1 VTISGEI
8 KFLSLFCLKMNQG
21 KYVFSQIAE
30 FLPQRIFDTIV
41 EKYSGDHYVKHF
53 TCWNQMLCMMFG
65 QLGNRE
71 SLSDLIICIEAHK
84 SKAYHLG
91 LGVGI
96 SKNNLAKANENRNC
110 QIYSEF
116 SYVLIDRARK
126 CCLPN
131 EFELAIEGN
140 VYAFDSSVIDLC
152 LSVFWWAKFKKTKSA
167 IKLHT
172 LLDVKTAIPCFV
184 HITEAAV
191 HDVNAMDVLEYE
203 KGSFYVFDRGYIDYR
218 RLYRVHHEGA
228 FFVTRAKD
236 NFNFK
241 RQCSRTCNRKKGV
254 ICDQIVTLAGYYAAK
269 NYPDKIRRIKYHD
282 AETNKI
288 LVFITNNFELS
299 ALEIALLYKYRWKVE
314 LFFKWI
320 KQHLKILTF
329 WGTSENAVKTQVY
342 IAIITYTLVAIIKS
356 ELKSPLSTYE
366 ILQILSLSL
375 FDKTPVNELIN
386 KPYLQNFKEPLYNQL
401 KMF

>member
-1 VTISGEI
+1 
-8 KFLSLFCLKMNQG
+8 MNQG
-21 KYVFSQIAE
+21 KYVFAQVTE
-30 FLPQRIFDTIV
+30 FLPQRVFDTIV
-41 EKYSGDHYVKHF
+41 EKHLGNHYVKHF

-65 QLGNRE
+65 QLGNCE
-71 SLSDLIICIEAHK
+71 SLSSLTLCIEAHK
-84 SKAYHLG
+84 FKAYHLG

-96 SKNNLAKANENRNC
+96 SKNNLAKANESRNW

-116 SYVLIDRARK
+116 AYVLIARARK
-126 CCLPN
+126 CCQPN
-131 EFELAIEGN
+131 EFELSVEGN

-152 LSVFWWAKFKKTKSA
+152 ISVFWWAKFKKTKSA

-172 LLDVKTAIPCFV
+172 LFDVKTAIPCFV

-203 KGSFYVFDRGYIDYR
+203 KGSFYVFDRGYIDFK
-218 RLYRVHHEGA
+218 RLYRVHTEGA

-236 NFNFK
+236 NFDCK
-241 RQCSRTCNRKKGV
+241 RQKSQPCNRDKGV
-254 ICDQIVTLAGYYAAK
+254 ICDQIVLLAGYYAAK
-269 NYPDKIRRIKYHD
+269 KYPDKIRRIKYHD
-282 AETNKI
+282 AETNKT

-299 ALEIALLYKYRWKVE
+299 ALEIALLYKYRWRVE

-342 IAIITYTLVAIIKS
+342 IAIITYTLVAIVKS
-356 ELKSPLSTYE
+356 ELKSPMSTYE

-375 FDKTPVNELIN
+375 FDKTPVKELIN
-386 KPYLQNFKEPLYNQL
+386 KPCLQNFKEPLYNQL
-401 KMF
+401 KIF